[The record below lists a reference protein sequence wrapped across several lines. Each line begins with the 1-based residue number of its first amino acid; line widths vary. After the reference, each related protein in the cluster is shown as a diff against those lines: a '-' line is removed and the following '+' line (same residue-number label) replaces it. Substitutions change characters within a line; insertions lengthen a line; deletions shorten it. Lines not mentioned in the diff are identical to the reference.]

1 MTANRHALMQLQI
14 INIKWRSTAEKTLTE
29 PGEDVKA
36 REERRCS
43 KASRIIVQGDMFPSP
58 HVMSS
63 RPEDV
68 YPPILPDAQIIAL
81 EIVVDEPYI
90 TAWRCW
96 ICLGVSGQ
104 TA

>member
-1 MTANRHALMQLQI
+1 
-14 INIKWRSTAEKTLTE
+14 
-29 PGEDVKA
+29 
-36 REERRCS
+36 
-43 KASRIIVQGDMFPSP
+43 
-58 HVMSS
+58 MSS

-104 TA
+104 TAGSASRLNTVTPGHEIT